1 VKLFSSQGRKCFFF
15 RQNTNQGVLTLNVM
29 YQLDDYFVRIRE
41 DSSGRLKLTV
51 WNQYGDK
58 VVSDYISA
66 ATSDYVWTSIAKN
79 SSESVVENVKCKLM
93 GTC

>member
-1 VKLFSSQGRKCFFF
+1 M
-15 RQNTNQGVLTLNVM
+15 NIM
-29 YQLDDYFVRIRE
+29 YKMDDYFIRIRE

-66 ATSDYVWTSIAKN
+66 ASSDYVWTSIARS
-79 SSESVVENVKCKLM
+79 SSESVVENVKCRLM
-93 GTC
+93 RTC